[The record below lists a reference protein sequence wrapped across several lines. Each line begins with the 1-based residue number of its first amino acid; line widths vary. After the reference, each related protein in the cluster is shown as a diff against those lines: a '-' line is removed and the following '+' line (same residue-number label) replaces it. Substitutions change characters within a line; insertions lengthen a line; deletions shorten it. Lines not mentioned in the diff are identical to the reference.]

1 VRSGLPGSA
10 AWVSLPVD
18 PIDQFVDLGGR
29 WMSSVL
35 ATLFHT
41 AAKPID
47 HPCPLPELVHPTFK
61 LPAVAFIG
69 R

>member
-10 AWVSLPVD
+10 AWVSLQGD
-18 PIDQFVDLGGR
+18 PIDQLVDPGGR
-29 WMSSVL
+29 WMSRVL

-47 HPCPLPELVHPTFK
+47 QPCPLPA
-61 LPAVAFIG
+61 LP
-69 R
+69 RS

>member
-18 PIDQFVDLGGR
+18 PIDQLVDLGGR

-35 ATLFHT
+35 ATLFYT

-47 HPCPLPELVHPTFK
+47 HPCL
-61 LPAVAFIG
+61 LPALPRSGSAMPPAG
-69 R
+69 ESTL